1 MKIIKYRDILLK
13 RGWHPQPIHGQPD
26 VVLPEASSQKF
37 SEKTKFHKVL
47 VKRNLETIKNII
59 ANHGIIIYP
68 TDTLYGI
75 GGNFFSLPAIEK
87 IDTLKNR
94 RDMPYSVIVPGLDML
109 HDLVD
114 NVPEVFEVIYEKLL
128 PGKFTFLFR
137 VSKSIDPALV
147 KGRDKIGIRI
157 PNVPDMLKLVEIL
170 NVPLISTSVNRSGE
184 PPLNDPEAIIEQFST
199 IDPDRGPSLLLD
211 AGPLPESKGSTI
223 LDLTQT
229 PVKCIRKGDP
239 MAWGTYKAL
248 F

>member
-13 RGWHPQPIHGQPD
+13 
-26 VVLPEASSQKF
+26 EN
-37 SEKTKFHKVL
+37 T
-47 VKRNLETIKNII
+47 ETIKNII
-59 ANHGIIIYP
+59 TNHGVIIYP

-114 NVPEVFEVIYEKLL
+114 NIPEVFRVIYEKLL

-137 VSKSIDPALV
+137 VSTSIDPALV
-147 KGRDKIGIRI
+147 KGSEQIGIRI
-157 PNVPDMLKLVEIL
+157 PNVPGILKLVEIL

-184 PPLNDPEAIIEQFST
+184 PPLNDPAAIVHQFST
-199 IDPDRGPSLLLD
+199 ADTNSSPSLLLD
-211 AGPLPESKGSTI
+211 AGPLPDSKGSTI
-223 LDLTQT
+223 LALTQT
-229 PVKCIRKGDP
+229 PVRCIRKGDDF
-239 MAWGTYKAL
+239 AL
-248 F
+248 LKKLTIDIID